1 MEQAR
6 SLGHDQGVFK
16 NLSRAIKNKAKSTVK
31 EVFNESELL
40 TLKENLDAISAKAD
54 KIKIDHDTANAVI
67 K

>member
-6 SLGHDQGVFK
+6 SLGHDKGVFK

-31 EVFNESELL
+31 ELLNESELL
-40 TLKENLDAISAKAD
+40 TLKENLDALSAKAD
-54 KIKIDHDTANAVI
+54 KIKIDHDTANGLI